1 MIGKLPKNVLKAILE
16 TIPIEFSVLDADDK
30 VLAWNKHKTRI
41 FKRPTGVLSRDVAK
55 CHPKKSL
62 DKVEKILREMK
73 EGKREKARFWIDL
86 PIGPN
91 NEKQKVLIEYYA
103 LKDTYGKYLGCLE
116 ASRNIT
122 DIQLISGEK
131 RLLD

>member
-1 MIGKLPKNVLKAILE
+1 MIGKLPENILEAVLE
-16 TIPIEFSVLDADDK
+16 TIPIEFSVLDANDK

-41 FKRPTGVLSRDVAK
+41 FKRPAGVLGRGVAR

-103 LKDTYGKYLGCLE
+103 VKGSDGKYLGCLE
-116 ASRNIT
+116 ASQNIT

-131 RLLD
+131 RLLG

>member
-1 MIGKLPKNVLKAILE
+1 MQEKIRAEKKISIFNNSRVKEILGDSFVKAIK
-16 TIPIEFSVLDADDK
+16 IEEDK
-30 VLAWNKHKTRI
+30 E
-41 FKRPTGVLSRDVAK
+41 
-55 CHPKKSL
+55 
-62 DKVEKILREMK
+62 EKILREMK
-73 EGKREKARFWIDL
+73 EEKREKARFWIDL

-103 LKDTYGKYLGCLE
+103 LKDSDGKYLGCME

>member
-1 MIGKLPKNVLKAILE
+1 
-16 TIPIEFSVLDADDK
+16 
-30 VLAWNKHKTRI
+30 
-41 FKRPTGVLSRDVAK
+41 
-55 CHPKKSL
+55 
-62 DKVEKILREMK
+62 MK

-91 NEKQKVLIEYYA
+91 NEKQKFLIEYFA

-116 ASRNIT
+116 VSQNIT